1 MDLRS
6 WLLILV
12 TAAVAH
18 VILHALDRQI
28 DASIHRLSE
37 ATINHPGAGSRAEPD
52 MRSVTA
58 RSAYMRN
65 ER

>member
-1 MDLRS
+1 MGLRS

-18 VILHALDRQI
+18 I
-28 DASIHRLSE
+28 IHRLSE
-37 ATINHPGAGSRAEPD
+37 ATINHPGAGSSAEPD
-52 MRSVTA
+52 LRSVTA